1 MKIAIGGIAT
11 ESCTFSPLPTRL
23 EDFRIARQSDAQFD
37 ALYPFLAHHPQVD
50 FHGTGTAKA
59 LPGGP
64 VEASAYRTLKN
75 DMLTGLRDLLPLD
88 GVYLDMHGAMN
99 VQGMDDAEGDLIS
112 AARELVGRDCPIAAS
127 YDLHG
132 NVSQRIM
139 TQLDIISGYRTAPH
153 IDTIETRARTMSL
166 LLRCLRE
173 QARPHKAFVQIPV
186 GLPGEKTSTEWQPGK
201 DIYAAI
207 PGEIDGEQVWDAT
220 IQVGYVWADEPR
232 MTACAIAIGSD
243 ESSIIQTANRLAQR
257 FWDRRADFQFGVEAL
272 SIDDCIGRALAV
284 QAGTVLISDSGD
296 NLTAGGP
303 GDVTAFLERALALNP
318 PDMVYAGMTDEAAVR
333 ACLQAGADSEVSL
346 ELGGK
351 LDDRNSQ
358 PLPVRGEVEFI
369 KTDTDNPQVVLRL
382 GGVRVLLSARR
393 TSFQRRQQ
401 FLDLGIIPERHA
413 IIAVKIGYLVP
424 ELKAMATG
432 GSFLAL
438 SPGAVN
444 QDIIALPFQRIQRP
458 CYPFDADMEWTPN
471 AQLY

>member
-1 MKIAIGGIAT
+1 M
-11 ESCTFSPLPTRL
+11 
-23 EDFRIARQSDAQFD
+23 
-37 ALYPFLAHHPQVD
+37 LA
-50 FHGTGTAKA
+50 GMRK
-59 LPGGP
+59 
-64 VEASAYRTLKN
+64 
-75 DMLTGLRDLLPLD
+75 LLPLD

-112 AARELVGRDCPIAAS
+112 AVRELVGRDCPIAAS

-132 NVSQRIM
+132 NVSRRIM
-139 TQLDIISGYRTAPH
+139 SQLDIISGYRTAPH
-153 IDTIETRARTMSL
+153 IDTLETRARTVSL
-166 LLRCLRE
+166 LLRCLRSP
-173 QARPHKAFVQIPV
+173 ARPHKAFVPIPV

-207 PGEIDGEQVWDAT
+207 PGEIDGERVWDAT

-243 ESSIIQTANRLAQR
+243 ASANIEAANRLAQR
-257 FWDRRADFQFGVEAL
+257 FWDRRAEFQFGVEAL
-272 SIDDCIGRALAV
+272 SIDDCIRRALAV
-284 QAGTVLISDSGD
+284 DAGTVLISDSGD

-303 GDVTAFLERALALNP
+303 GDVTAFLERALDIQP
-318 PDMVYAGMTDEAAVR
+318 PDLVYAGISDEAAVQT
-333 ACLQAGADSEVSL
+333 CLEAGAGSEVSL

-351 LDDRNSQ
+351 LDNRNSQ

-369 KTDTDNPQVVLRL
+369 KADPDNPKVVLRL
-382 GGVRVLLSARR
+382 GGIRVLLSARR

-432 GSFLAL
+432 GSFLRFRPARSTKISSL
-438 SPGAVN
+438 F
-444 QDIIALPFQRIQRP
+444 PFNASSGPAI
-458 CYPFDADMEWTPN
+458 PFDPDMRWTPN
-471 AQLY
+471 AQLI

>member
-23 EDFRIARQSDAQFD
+23 EDFRIVRQADAQFA
-37 ALYPFLAHHPQVD
+37 ALYPFLHQHPQVD
-50 FHGTGTAKA
+50 FHGSITAKA

-64 VEASAYRTLKN
+64 VAASAYASLKSSLLEN
-75 DMLTGLRDLLPLD
+75 LRSLLPLD

-99 VQGMDDAEGDLIS
+99 VQGMDDAEGDLIGTI
-112 AARELVGRDCPIAAS
+112 RELVGSDCVIAAS

-139 TQLDIISGYRTAPH
+139 SQLDVISGYRTAPH
-153 IDTIETRARTMSL
+153 IDTIETRARTLSL
-166 LLRCLRE
+166 LLRCLHERR
-173 QARPHKAFVQIPV
+173 RPAKAFVPIPI

-201 DIYAAI
+201 ALYAAI

-243 ESSIIQTANRLAQR
+243 ERASLRAANRLAQR
-257 FWDRRADFQFGVEAL
+257 FWDCRGEFQFGTEAL
-272 SIDDCIGRALAV
+272 SIDDCLSRALAA

-303 GDVTAFLERALALNP
+303 GDVTAFLERALARQPADL
-318 PDMVYAGMTDEAAVR
+318 VYAGITDAAAVS
-333 ACLQAGADSEVSL
+333 ACMQAGTGGEVAL
-346 ELGGK
+346 TLGGK
-351 LDDRNSQ
+351 LDNRNSQ

-369 KTDTDNPQVVLRL
+369 KADAANPQVVLRL
-382 GGVRVLLSARR
+382 GGIRVLLSARR

-401 FLDLGIIPERHA
+401 FLNLGIQPEQHA

-432 GSFLAL
+432 GSYLAL

-444 QDIIALPFQRIQRP
+444 QDITSLPFQRIQRP
-458 CYPFDADMEWTPN
+458 CYPFDADMDWAPN
-471 AQLY
+471 AQLV

>member
-23 EDFRIARQSDAQFD
+23 EDFRIVRQGDAQFD
-37 ALYPFLAHHPQVD
+37 ALYPFLADHPQVD
-50 FHGTGTAKA
+50 FHGTVTAKA
-59 LPGGP
+59 MPGGP
-64 VEASAYRTLKN
+64 VEASAYATLKN
-75 DMLTGLRDLLPLD
+75 SLLAGLRGLLPLD

-99 VQGMDDAEGDLIS
+99 VQGMDDAEGDLFS
-112 AARELVGRDCPIAAS
+112 AVRELVGRDCQIAAS

-132 NVSQRIM
+132 NVSRRIM
-139 TQLDIISGYRTAPH
+139 QQLDIISGYRTAPH
-153 IDTIETRARTMSL
+153 IDTIETRARTLSL
-166 LLRCLRE
+166 LLRCLRA
-173 QARPHKAFVQIPV
+173 QTCPHKAFVQIPV

-207 PGEIDGEQVWDAT
+207 PGEIDGERVWDAT

-243 ESSIIQTANRLAQR
+243 PGAITQAANRLAQR
-257 FWDRRADFQFGVEAL
+257 FWERRADFRFGVEAL
-272 SIDDCIGRALAV
+272 SIDDCIRRALAV
-284 QAGTVLISDSGD
+284 EAGTALISDSGD

-303 GDVTAFLERALALNP
+303 GDVTAFLQRALDLQP
-318 PDMVYAGMTDEAAVR
+318 PDLVYAGITDAAAVQ
-333 ACLQAGADSEVSL
+333 ACLQAGAGSEVSL
-346 ELGGK
+346 ALGGK
-351 LDDRNSQ
+351 LDNRNSQ
-358 PLPVRGEVEFI
+358 PLTVRGEVEFT
-369 KTDTDNPQVVLRL
+369 KADADNPQVVLRL

-444 QDIIALPFQRIQRP
+444 QDIAALPFQRIQRP
-458 CYPFDADMEWTPN
+458 CYPFDPDMRWTPN
-471 AQLY
+471 AQLV

>member
-23 EDFRIARQSDAQFD
+23 EDFRIVRQTDAQFA
-37 ALYPFLAHHPQVD
+37 ALYPFLADYPQVD
-50 FHGTGTAKA
+50 FHGTTTAKA
-59 LPGGP
+59 MPGGP
-64 VEASAYRTLKN
+64 VEASAYATLKN
-75 DMLTGLRDLLPLD
+75 RLLDGLRKLLPLD

-99 VQGMDDAEGDLIS
+99 AQGMDDAEGDLIS
-112 AARELVGRDCPIAAS
+112 AVRELVGRDCPIAAS

-132 NVSQRIM
+132 NVSERIM
-139 TQLDIISGYRTAPH
+139 RHLDIISGYRTAPH
-153 IDTIETRARTMSL
+153 IDTVETRARTMAL

-173 QARPHKAFVQIPV
+173 GTSPVKAFVPIPV
-186 GLPGEKTSTEWQPGK
+186 GLPGEKTSTEWVPG
-201 DIYAAI
+201 DEIYAAI
-207 PGEIDGEQVWDAT
+207 PGEIDGQRVWDAT

-243 ESSIIQTANRLAQR
+243 ESAIMRAANHLAQR

-272 SIDDCIGRALAV
+272 SIDDCIQRALAV
-284 QAGTVLISDSGD
+284 EKGTALISDSGD

-303 GDVTAFLERALALNP
+303 GDVTAFLERALALQP
-318 PDMVYAGMTDEAAVR
+318 PDLVYAGISDAAAVR
-333 ACLQAGADSEVSL
+333 ACLQAGLGGEVAL
-346 ELGGK
+346 PLGGK
-351 LDDRNSQ
+351 LDNRNSQ

-369 KTDTDNPQVVLRL
+369 QADEANPQAVLRL

-432 GSFLAL
+432 GAYLAL

-444 QDIIALPFQRIQRP
+444 QDITALPFQRIQRP
-458 CYPFDADMEWTPN
+458 CYPFDADMQWTPD
-471 AQLY
+471 AQIM